1 MMKIQAF
8 EPTEETYEA
17 LVLIEKAIWPDNF
30 MTLAELKHF
39 DAARSPDFY
48 YQRLTAAADGR
59 IVAFANYGETP
70 GSYLPGKY
78 RLRINVH
85 PTYER
90 QGIGTAVYN
99 HIIHTLHQRTPAPVL
114 LESGT
119 YEHKPQSIHFLQKRG
134 FKQVMRWI
142 ISTLDIQSFDISRFA
157 PLRQKVADAGIAIR
171 PLTVQKELDPH
182 WQQNIYDLDWKLTL
196 DEPLPTPPT
205 KLPLAQYI
213 KQEIEQPNAL
223 HDAWYVALDHGRYV
237 GMTQL
242 MKSETDPTRYNTG
255 FTGVVRSHRRR
266 GLATALKTYAIEYAQ
281 QRDGRLLR
289 TGNEEH
295 NPMYTLNRHL
305 GFTDLTANLAFEKTL
320 TAPLPG

>member
-8 EPTEETYEA
+8 EPTEEMYTA

-30 MTLAELKHF
+30 TTLTEFKHF
-39 DAARSPDFY
+39 DATRSPDFY
-48 YQRLTAAADGR
+48 YQRLMVTVDGHV
-59 IVAFANYGETP
+59 IAFANCGETP
-70 GSYLPGKY
+70 GSHLPGKY

-85 PTYER
+85 PAYER

-99 HIIHTLHQRTPAPVL
+99 HIIHMLYQRDPQPVL

-119 YEHKPQSIHFLQKRG
+119 YEHKPQSIRFLQKRG

-142 ISTLDIQSFDISRFA
+142 ISTLDIQSFDASRFA
-157 PLRQKVADAGIAIR
+157 PLRQNIADAGIAIR
-171 PLTVQKELDPH
+171 PLTMQKELDPH
-182 WQQNIYDLDWKLTL
+182 WQQHIYDLDWELTL

-205 KLPLAQYI
+205 KLPLAQYVA
-213 KQEIEQPNAL
+213 QVIEQPNIL
-223 HDAWYVALDHGRYV
+223 HEAWYVALHHDRYV

-242 MKSETDPTRYNTG
+242 MKSETDPTHFNTG

-281 QRDGRLLR
+281 QRHGRLLR

-305 GFTDLTANLAFEKTL
+305 GFTDLTANLAFEKQT
-320 TAPLPG
+320 T